1 MLKKLFSAGSRTSKK
16 YQQQFS
22 AGDSKQRLRV
32 LQELKEAI
40 TTGELTEIGPE
51 LKVLFSSALAREHNP
66 ELKVAL
72 LPWID
77 DPALLTPLL
86 DDDTTA
92 QLAARRLVQLT
103 PIDSPLNQNPWVM
116 TARFTHVSA
125 DQVRALTKIAVTPEH
140 MAILAIRAH
149 MDDLDFVLNQPLLN
163 CELGLIALEKT
174 SRGRNKTCHKHARER
189 LDDLKR
195 HRRSKDDAQQR
206 LHELDTTIAKL
217 VAQQQ
222 QERPDLAGLI
232 RDKTRLRLLA
242 EKRQIAANELL
253 AALQKLDDAP
263 VIDASTILPESPL
276 RGFDLAI
283 PDASEDLY
291 QNIVDVLKHFF
302 TEAKEHGTSFEH
314 ASSLLQQTNENWRTQ
329 AVAYSPSA
337 TQQQA
342 FDELSSRLNRY
353 ATKLQDLENFT
364 LYVSELPNALT
375 ANEIASATTE
385 LAKHRQQWL
394 RNTTQAIKKLA
405 WPADLPLPEIV
416 KSAQTAL
423 VRVKGEMVQL
433 TEQQTQTREKLKEFI
448 ANTEAQ
454 FTNGQLKQAIQSLA
468 QARKLQRL
476 GYRDCDTEINT
487 LSGELGEMSDWQNY
501 ATEPKR
507 QALLENLQSLA
518 DSPLAAPDQAERL
531 KQLREQWNSLGPLR
545 RSDKPLQNRFDALA
559 EQAFAPCKT
568 YFAEQTERR
577 KANLQNRQS
586 VCAQLAELI
595 EQDDWRQIPLQK
607 IEAISRQAR
616 AEWQSH
622 HPCDRR
628 ALKPVEARFEAL
640 QNQLHEHI
648 RQCKHENLERKQN
661 IIDNA
666 RALMNVAS
674 NKEATQQAKQLQQQ
688 WQKIGPAPRNAE
700 RRAWEAFRQACD
712 AVFERSAAAYQA
724 SQEALTEQKNAIDAA
739 LDDFEE
745 YIKADDLAG
754 LRTKYQAIENQ
765 AASLKLT
772 SATTR
777 RINAANQTLKD
788 LARAAK
794 KTENV
799 QRLEQWQAWDL
810 EVSAAEQ
817 TGVVVDPPH
826 SVFAARC
833 KNKAESEDLHRLTLE
848 AEIAAD
854 IASPA
859 ADQQA
864 RVAFQVELINKGLS
878 NLALIDNRQLIER
891 WCASGPKAASDDSLR
906 ARFFSALTQRL

>member
-22 AGDSKQRLRV
+22 AGDSERRLRV
-32 LQELKEAI
+32 LQELQDAI
-40 TTGELTEIGPE
+40 TTGELAEIGPE
-51 LKVLFSSALAREHNP
+51 LKLLLSSALAGEHNT

-92 QLAARRLVQLT
+92 QPAARRLVQLT

-116 TARFTHVSA
+116 TERFTDVSA

-149 MDDLDFVLNQPLLN
+149 MDDLDFVLSQPLLN
-163 CELGLIALEKT
+163 CEPGLIALEKS

-189 LDDLKR
+189 LDDIKR

-206 LHELDTTIAKL
+206 LHELDASIVKL
-217 VAQQQ
+217 VAQQ
-222 QERPDLAGLI
+222 QERPDLAELI
-232 RDKTRLRLLA
+232 RNKTRLRLLA
-242 EKRQIAANELL
+242 EKRQIAADELL
-253 AALQKLDDAP
+253 TALQKLDDAH
-263 VIDASTILPESPL
+263 VIDSSTILPESPL
-276 RGFDLAI
+276 KGFDLAT
-283 PDASEDLY
+283 PDPNEDVY
-291 QNIVDVLKHFF
+291 QHVVGVLKQFF
-302 TEAKEHGTSFEH
+302 AEAKDHGTSLEH
-314 ASSLLQQTNENWRTQ
+314 ASSLLQQTNENWLAQ
-329 AVAYSPSA
+329 SVDYSPST

-342 FDELSSRLNRY
+342 FDELSSRLSRY
-353 ATKLQDLENFT
+353 ARKLQDLENFT
-364 LYVSELPNALT
+364 LEPAKLPNALT
-375 ANEIASATTE
+375 TDEIASATTE
-385 LAKHRQQWL
+385 LAKNRQQWL
-394 RNTTQAIKKLA
+394 KNAAQAIKKLA

-423 VRVKGEMVQL
+423 VRVKGEVVQL
-433 TEQQTQTREKLKEFI
+433 TEQQTQARKKLKEFVT
-448 ANTEAQ
+448 NTEAQ
-454 FTNGQLKQAIQSLA
+454 FANGQLKQAIQSLA

-487 LSGELGEMSDWQNY
+487 LSDELGEMSDWQNY

-518 DSPLAAPDQAERL
+518 ESPLAAPDQAERL
-531 KQLREQWNSLGPLR
+531 KQLREDWNSLGPLR
-545 RSDKPLQNRFDALA
+545 RSDKALQSRFDTLA
-559 EQAFAPCKT
+559 EQAFAPCKA

-577 KANLQNRQS
+577 KANLQNRQI
-586 VCAQLAELI
+586 VCEQLAELV
-595 EQDDWRQIPLQK
+595 EQGDWQQIPLQK
-607 IEAISRQAR
+607 IETISRQAR
-616 AEWQSH
+616 TEWQSH

-628 ALKPVEARFEAL
+628 GLKPVEARFEAL

-648 RQCKHENLERKQN
+648 RQCKHDNLEHKQN

-666 RALMNVAS
+666 KALMNVAS

-700 RRAWEAFRQACD
+700 RRAWKAFRQACD
-712 AVFERSAAAYQA
+712 AVFQRSAAAYQA
-724 SQEALTEQKNAIDAA
+724 NQEALAEQKNAIDAA
-739 LDDFEE
+739 LDDFEQ
-745 YIKADDLAG
+745 YIKTEDLAG
-754 LRTKYQAIENQ
+754 LRTKYKAIDSQ
-765 AASLKLT
+765 AALLKLT

-788 LARAAK
+788 LARAVK
-794 KTENV
+794 KTESI
-799 QRLEQWQAWDL
+799 QRLEQWQTWDL
-810 EVSAAEQ
+810 KVSAAEQ
-817 TGVVVDPPH
+817 SGVILDPPH
-826 SVFAARC
+826 SIFAARC

-859 ADQQA
+859 EDQQA
-864 RVAFQVELINKGLS
+864 RMAFQVELINKGLS
-878 NLALIDNRQLIER
+878 NLALIDNKQLIER

-906 ARFFSALTQRL
+906 TRFFSALAQRL